1 MHSVVLGRGNTLYP
15 SPILQMLYSGTDTV
29 WLLLET
35 HNNLCTV
42 YGDTLL
48 QVDMLEKQSFCEPLK
63 PASEYGDLL
72 MSLCYVPS
80 DKLTVTV
87 LKAWDL
93 RSMDINLKSGDSH
106 YHWNSKKTLS

>member
-1 MHSVVLGRGNTLYP
+1 M
-15 SPILQMLYSGTDTV
+15 GTYD
-29 WLLLET
+29 
-35 HNNLCTV
+35 NLFTV
-42 YGDTLL
+42 YGNTVL

-80 DKLTVTV
+80 DKLTVTI

-93 RSMDINLKSGDSH
+93 RSMDINLKSGDSD
-106 YHWNSKKTLS
+106 YH

>member
-1 MHSVVLGRGNTLYP
+1 MYIVVPFFVVGKVVKVKAMCP
-15 SPILQMLYSGTDTV
+15 SPISQLLHSGTDMI
-29 WLLLET
+29 WLLPRT
-35 HNNLCTV
+35 RINLHSVSYGATV
-42 YGDTLL
+42 L

-80 DKLTVTV
+80 DKLTVTI

-93 RSMDINLKSGDSH
+93 RSMDINLKSGASE
-106 YHWNSKKTLS
+106 